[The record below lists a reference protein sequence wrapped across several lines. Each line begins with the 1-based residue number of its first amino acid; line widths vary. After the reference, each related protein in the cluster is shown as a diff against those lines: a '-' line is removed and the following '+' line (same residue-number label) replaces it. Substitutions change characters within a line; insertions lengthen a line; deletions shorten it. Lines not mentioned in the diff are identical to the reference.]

1 MHLININGFLQY
13 LDENHKYYKHSAFS
27 EHFIGNICIVA
38 SLRCHADVY
47 FFYLFIFNFWNQV
60 Y

>member
-1 MHLININGFLQY
+1 MHLININGFLS

-47 FFYLFIFNFWNQV
+47 FFIYLFLTF
-60 Y
+60 